1 MTNNQY
7 TNAQISAWVRGL
19 VAIAKADQNFSS
31 EEQQLIQVFAQDL
44 GIEDQINSDQTII
57 TPAELAAEIKDH
69 PRAADDFLRMAV
81 AIALADGEYSE
92 AEDQLIHQFSQALQ
106 REITIMS
113 EIRAQ
118 LDHNSE
124 PHPDLL
130 APIKD
135 WLDQINVADPRL
147 ARLLCRAIPAQCP
160 FERDVVIFGHKIM
173 HIPPMCKINP
183 IYDQL
188 VGLRYRALC
197 YLADVCQE
205 DVNAF
210 IR

>member
-7 TNAQISAWVRGL
+7 NSTQISAWVQGL
-19 VAIAKADQNFSS
+19 VAIAKADQNFSR
-31 EEQQLIQVFAQDL
+31 EEQQLLQVFTQDL
-44 GIEDQINSDQTII
+44 GIEEQINSNQSSIPPTD
-57 TPAELAAEIKDH
+57 LAAALGND
-69 PRAADDFLRMAV
+69 PQVADDFLRMAV

-106 REITIMS
+106 RELTIMS

-118 LDHNSE
+118 LDQSSA

-147 ARLLCRAIPAQCP
+147 ARILCRAIPAQCP
-160 FERDVVIFGHKIM
+160 FERDVVFFGHKIL

-205 DVNAF
+205 DVSAL